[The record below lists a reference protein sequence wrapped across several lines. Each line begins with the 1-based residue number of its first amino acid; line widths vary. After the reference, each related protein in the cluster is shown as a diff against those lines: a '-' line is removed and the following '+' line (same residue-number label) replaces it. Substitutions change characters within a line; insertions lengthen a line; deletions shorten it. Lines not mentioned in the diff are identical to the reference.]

1 MDLLLARCRNLHSI
15 PFLLVFLASSLQ
27 AQEMLS
33 SPLVRATDIRTL
45 SAERA
50 NRKLPVDLHGVI
62 TYVNT
67 GSGDGQLF
75 LQDKTAGVFVFQRG
89 AIVSAPLHAGQ
100 FVEVKGVTT
109 AGDFSPCIAQS
120 RITVLHEGVFPA
132 PKRPPF
138 DQFLATH
145 EDGQWTELRGVVRS
159 GETKAGRL
167 FLNVAVPGGSF
178 LAIAP
183 HYREDWKTAL
193 VDAVVAVTGALAP
206 IRNEFRQAVGVR
218 LFVPDEAHIRIDQ
231 AAPADPFARP
241 STDAGSVGRFRP
253 TMEFERRIRVRA
265 TVTAVET
272 GVLYVSDGKGT
283 LAVQGQTNCILDP
296 GDVADFVGFPGPVYG
311 HPGLQDAQ
319 CRKLSSG
326 GGTPKA
332 VTTTSDA
339 ILPEQNFTDP
349 SGKGQAI
356 GTRFDMKTVRLEGTL
371 LQVSPG
377 PESYTLVLDAGKR
390 QVVATLPSSAKRFSL
405 QSARNGDRI
414 QLTGVCVITYDQY
427 HRGQSFRILLRDDGD
442 IVVTATAPWWNTGKA
457 IWVLGLMG
465 GVVLLSAAWIALL
478 RHKVRVSTNELRE
491 ANRLLQKL
499 SCEDSLTGA
508 ANRRQF
514 DMALRSEFGR
524 TRRTA
529 APISLL
535 LIDIDHFKALN
546 DQFGH
551 LRGDECLARV
561 AWTLKTILRRDTDQV
576 ARYGGEEFAVILP
589 ETGASDARLI
599 AEAMRKAVEDLAI
612 SNPSNAGYPFLSI
625 SVGVATFHPR
635 RTAAEEYPSPEVLIG
650 LADEALYQAK
660 QGGRNR
666 CISLEETRSGQS
678 SARPEP
684 VVS

>member
-1 MDLLLARCRNLHSI
+1 
-15 PFLLVFLASSLQ
+15 
-27 AQEMLS
+27 MLPL
-33 SPLVRATDIRTL
+33 PLVHAADIRTL
-45 SAERA
+45 SPETAD
-50 NRKLPVDLHGVI
+50 RKLAVELHGVI
-62 TYVNT
+62 TYVDT
-67 GSGDGQLF
+67 RSSDGQLF
-75 LQDKTAGVFVFQRG
+75 IQDKTAGIFVFQQD
-89 AIVSAPLHAGQ
+89 AIINAPLRAGQ

-109 AGDFSPCIAQS
+109 AGGFSPCIAQA
-120 RITVLHEGVFPA
+120 RITVLRDAVFPT
-132 PKRPPF
+132 PKRPAF
-138 DQFLATH
+138 DQFLATR

-167 FLNVAVPGGSF
+167 FLNVAAPGGSF

-183 HYREDWKTAL
+183 HYRDDWKTAL
-193 VDAVVAVTGALAP
+193 VDSVVTMTGALAP
-206 IRNEFRQAVGVR
+206 IRNESRQAVGVR
-218 LFVPDEAHIRIDQ
+218 LFVPDEAHMRIDE

-241 STDAGSVGRFRP
+241 PTDAGSVGRFRP
-253 TMEFERRIRVRA
+253 TVEFERRIRVRA

-272 GVLYVSDGKGT
+272 GVLYVSDGEGT
-283 LAVQGQTNCILDP
+283 LAVQGQAGCLLNP
-296 GDVADFVGFPGPVYG
+296 GDMGDFVGFPGPVYG
-311 HPGLQDAQ
+311 HPGLQDVQ
-319 CRKLSSG
+319 CRKLSAG
-326 GGTPKA
+326 GGVPKA
-332 VTTTSDA
+332 VTITPDA
-339 ILPEQNFTDP
+339 ILPELNFSDP

-356 GTRFDMKTVRLEGTL
+356 GTRFDMKSIRIEGTL

-377 PESYTLVLDAGKR
+377 PDSYVLVLESGKR
-390 QVVATLPSSAKRFSL
+390 QFVATLPRSAKRFGL
-405 QSARNGDRI
+405 QSASNGDRI
-414 QLTGVCVITYDQY
+414 QVTGVCVITYDQY
-427 HRGQSFRILLRDDGD
+427 HRGQSFRILVRDAGD
-442 IVVTATAPWWNTGKA
+442 VVVTATAPWWNTGKA

-465 GVVLLSAAWIALL
+465 GLVLLSAAWIALL

-491 ANRLLQKL
+491 ANQLLQRL

-524 TRRTA
+524 TRRSA

-561 AWTLKTILRRDTDQV
+561 AWTLKTILPRDTDQV

-589 ETGASDARLI
+589 ETDAGGARLI

-612 SNPSNAGYPFLSI
+612 SNPGDAGYPFLSI
-625 SVGVATFHPR
+625 SIGVATFHPLR
-635 RTAAEEYPSPEVLIG
+635 AGADEYPSPEVLIG

-666 CISLEETRSGQS
+666 CISLEEIPGGQS

-684 VVS
+684 AIS